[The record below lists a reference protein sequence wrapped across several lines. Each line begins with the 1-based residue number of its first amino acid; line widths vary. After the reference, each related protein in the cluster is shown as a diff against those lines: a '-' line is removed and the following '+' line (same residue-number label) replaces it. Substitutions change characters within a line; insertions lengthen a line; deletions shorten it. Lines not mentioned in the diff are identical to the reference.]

1 MKHIIYFLLLSLLVI
16 VTSCKREYNITIDI
30 NTPEK
35 IIMEVG
41 DSLLI
46 HVNGAKRYL
55 VSTTSCN
62 RYNYN
67 FNPHYPD
74 IIHDSIICYKKNIVV
89 NGEIVQ
95 NNDVYVYLHAARAGI
110 DTLLIDYFWHE
121 IPHTSEHRYPILV
134 IDKQSTTKKTS
145 RIEISL

>member
-1 MKHIIYFLLLSLLVI
+1 MKKIIYFILLSLI
-16 VTSCKREYNITIDI
+16 VTVASCKREDNITIDI

-55 VSTTSCN
+55 VWTTSCN

-74 IIHDSIICYKKNIVV
+74 IHDSIICYTKNIVV
-89 NGEIVQ
+89 DGEEVL
-95 NNDVYVYLHAARAGI
+95 DSDVYLHAAQVGK
-110 DTLLIDYFWHE
+110 DTLLIDYFWHG
-121 IPHTSEHRYPILV
+121 IPHVSNHRYPILV
-134 IDKQSTTKKTS
+134 IDKQPSTNKVS
-145 RIEISL
+145 QLNISL